1 MAQREA
7 EADSGQDA
15 AGSADQS
22 GWRKT
27 ERAEDAKYNNNNQ
40 PSTGEAKAGGGC
52 EAAGWQ
58 EATQKLAGVDKNE
71 RQLADR
77 MWKRRQQSEIQKLN
91 KSWLLNLKISSKS

>member
-52 EAAGWQ
+52 EAAG
-58 EATQKLAGVDKNE
+58 
-71 RQLADR
+71 
-77 MWKRRQQSEIQKLN
+77 
-91 KSWLLNLKISSKS
+91 